1 VVDQVRAH
9 GGHVGDHVDAVLAQV
24 VGGPDSGQHEQLRRS
39 DGAGGQDDLGPGA
52 RRLIPAAGP
61 VGHAGGA
68 AALDDQPGDER
79 VGDDREVLRP
89 GGQVCVGDSA
99 PLPVSL
105 GDLVE
110 ADAVLLRPVEVVV

>member
-9 GGHVGDHVDAVLAQV
+9 GGHVGDHVDAAGPQV
-24 VGGPDSGQHEQLRRS
+24 VGRPDAGQHEQLRRP
-39 DGAGGQDDLGPGA
+39 DRAGGQDDLGPGA